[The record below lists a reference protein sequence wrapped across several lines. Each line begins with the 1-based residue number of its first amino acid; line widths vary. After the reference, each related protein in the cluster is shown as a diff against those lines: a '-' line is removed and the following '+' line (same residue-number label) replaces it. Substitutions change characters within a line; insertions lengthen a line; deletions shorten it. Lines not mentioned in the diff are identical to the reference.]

1 VIEIRERHFGG
12 YKTKYN
18 ISGHAVRTE
27 EYTVYVVVQDNKRID
42 SFLKKRNARRCAARL
57 AGLLPAPPA
66 PTVH

>member
-1 VIEIRERHFGG
+1 MIEIRKRTLGG
-12 YKTKYN
+12 YKTNY
-18 ISGHAVRTE
+18 SETSPTVRTE
-27 EYTVYVVVQDNKRID
+27 EYTLDVVVQDGKRID